1 MWKVDESVC
10 IGCGACVNV
19 CPVNIIKMKDVK
31 GEMKSSVAKED
42 QSKCI
47 KCMTCV
53 NTCPVQAI
61 KVE

>member
-1 MWKVDESVC
+1 MWKVDGAVC

-19 CPVNIIKMKDVK
+19 CPVNIIKMKDAE
-31 GEMKSSVAKED
+31 GDMKSAVNDED
-42 QSKCI
+42 QDKCT